1 MNDPT
6 TTINPPMRNIPATVP
21 ILMFIFGVVG
31 NVIAIAVLCRTRREK
46 RETTFYTLV
55 YGLAVTDLMGT
66 LLASPITI
74 TTYAQGQWP
83 GGDPLCQYMGFI
95 LLFFSLAGLSI
106 IFAMSVDRYIAVNHP
121 YVYND
126 YVNQK
131 YAGHTLLAIY
141 ISNALFS
148 ALPAIGFG
156 QVVIQHPQTWCFLDW
171 RTNHT
176 THAVYSYLYAGVSI
190 FLIVATVVFNVL
202 LCVVLI
208 RMHKNFLRRMSQGT
222 DAGRSLDSRKKSTSF
237 AHLADSEIQMVLVL
251 VATTVVVLICYIP
264 LVVQVFLNQ
273 LYKPPVELSIAKSP
287 DIRAI
292 RFASFNPILDP
303 WIYIL
308 LRKSVLRKVIEKI
321 KFTFAKIGIR
331 RRSVAVPL
339 SSVHRLASSSCP
351 SVYSEDPQMVRHNS
365 QGFLYVLEDIKTATE
380 SQLQKTRP
388 SDPEQSKGATELLS
402 VVNILPTHST
412 QYRFSLEKQKRSH
425 GKVKVTSV
433 VRVTMCE
440 S

>member
-6 TTINPPMRNIPATVP
+6 TTIYPPMRNVPPTVQ

-31 NVIAIAVLCRTRREK
+31 NLIAIAVLCRTRREK
-46 RETTFYTLV
+46 RETMFYTLV
-55 YGLAVTDLMGT
+55 YGLAVTDLIGT
-66 LLASPITI
+66 LLASPVTI
-74 TTYAQGQWP
+74 ATYAQGQWL

-121 YVYND
+121 YVYNNHL
-126 YVNQK
+126 NQK
-131 YAGHTLLAIY
+131 HAGHTLVAIY
-141 ISNALFS
+141 ISNALFC

-190 FLIVATVVFNVL
+190 FLIFSTVVFNVL

-208 RMHKNFLRRMSQGT
+208 RMHKSFLRRMSQGS
-222 DAGRSLDSRKKSTSF
+222 DAGSCVYSQKKSANF
-237 AHLADSEIQMVLVL
+237 AHLADTEIQMVLVL
-251 VATTVVVLICYIP
+251 VATTVVVLICSIP

-273 LYKPPVELSIAKSP
+273 LYKPPVELNIAKSP

-292 RFASFNPILDP
+292 RFAAFNPILDP

-308 LRKSVLRKVIEKI
+308 LRKSVLRQGIEKI
-321 KFTFAKIGIR
+321 KYTFAKAGIR
-331 RRSVAVPL
+331 RRSEAVHL
-339 SSVHRLASSSCP
+339 SSIHHAASISCH
-351 SVYSEDPQMVRHNS
+351 SVGYEDPQVDRRPA
-365 QGFLYVLEDIKTATE
+365 QGFLYMSEDIETATE

-388 SDPEQSKGATELLS
+388 SDSEQSEGTSAFTDLTVVTCTED
-402 VVNILPTHST
+402 H
-412 QYRFSLEKQKRSH
+412 
-425 GKVKVTSV
+425 
-433 VRVTMCE
+433 
-440 S
+440 